1 MKETEFNGTQEPKEE
16 SIDVK
21 ELLFKYLLHWPWF
34 VGAVVVCL
42 ITAWVYLYIATP
54 VYNISAT
61 VLIKDDKKGGSAGML
76 SGLES
81 LGLDGLMKCSVPRLS
96 SKKWL
101 KIWASIFLI
110 RMRMNF
116 FPGICIKLHQYK

>member
-42 ITAWVYLYIATP
+42 IAAWVYLYIATLLHFDCP
-54 VYNISAT
+54 
-61 VLIKDDKKGGSAGML
+61 AG
-76 SGLES
+76 
-81 LGLDGLMKCSVPRLS
+81 
-96 SKKWL
+96 
-101 KIWASIFLI
+101 
-110 RMRMNF
+110 
-116 FPGICIKLHQYK
+116 